1 MNMITNYPFDWFFIS
16 ILFFIGAYCLIVSRN
31 IIRLLIGFEIISKSA
46 MIAIIASGQHTN
58 AINFAQSLIII
69 MILVEVVVVAT
80 GLGLIVKL
88 YRKYNTIDIKKLI
101 NLKG

>member
-1 MNMITNYPFDWFFIS
+1 MSMTINYPLDWFFIS
-16 ILFFIGAYCLIVSRN
+16 VLFFIGAYCMIVSRN

-58 AINFAQSLIII
+58 AINLAQSLIII
-69 MILVEVVVVAT
+69 MILVEVVVIAT
-80 GLGLIVKL
+80 GLALIVKFHN
-88 YRKYNTIDIKKLI
+88 KYQTIDIKKLM